1 MYIKKLFFTSTII
14 CLIFSGLSGQKGFD
28 LSLAMGFN
36 ASQIAGD
43 QLAGFDKLGINSGLK
58 ISYRVKSKMD
68 VNMEMLFSQKGSIT
82 KRRYVPAGGNR
93 MNTTFNYLDFPVYL
107 TYNDWY
113 QDSGDYFKVGIHTG
127 LSYSYLLGRRLN
139 NEKIENV
146 EDLKNFDLMALLG
159 VHYSFNENWTLLVRY
174 SNSFI
179 RIYQNPNEPD
189 LKGWVNYHWTARA
202 DYRF

>member
-1 MYIKKLFFTSTII
+1 MNIRRLLLNCIFIFLAVST
-14 CLIFSGLSGQKGFD
+14 LTAQKGFD

-43 QLAGFDKLGINSGLK
+43 QLAGFDKLGVNAGLK
-58 ISYRVKSKMD
+58 IAYRLQEKMD
-68 VNMEMLFSQKGSIT
+68 INLEMLFSQKGSIA
-82 KRRYVPAGGNR
+82 KRRFVPTGGNR
-93 MNTTFNYLDFPVYL
+93 LNTTLTYIDFPVYV

-113 QDSGDYFKVGIHTG
+113 QNTGDYFKVGIHGG

-139 NEKIENV
+139 NERIESD
-146 EDLKNFDLMALLG
+146 DLKNFDLMALLG
-159 VHYSFNENWTLLVRY
+159 VHYSFNEKWTLMVRY

-179 RIYQNPNEPD
+179 RIYQNPNDPTVR
-189 LKGWVNYHWTARA
+189 GWVNYHWTARA

>member
-1 MYIKKLFFTSTII
+1 MTIKKLFANCIFILLTI
-14 CLIFSGLSGQKGFD
+14 SSLSAQRGFD
-28 LSLAMGFN
+28 LSLVAGLN

-58 ISYRVKSKMD
+58 IGYRIKSKMD
-68 VNMEMLFSQKGSIT
+68 LNFEMLFSQKGSIA
-82 KRRYVPAGGNR
+82 KRRYVAPGGNR
-93 MNTTFNYLDFPVYL
+93 MNTTLSYLDFPLYI

-113 QDSGDYFKVGIHTG
+113 QDSGDYFKVGFHG
-127 LSYSYLLGRRLN
+127 GFSYSYLLGRRLN

-146 EDLKNFDLMALLG
+146 EDLRNFDVMALLG
-159 VHYSFNENWTLLVRY
+159 VHYSFTEKWTLLIRY

-179 RIYQNPNEPD
+179 RIYQNPNDPD
-189 LKGWVNYHWTARA
+189 IRGWVNYHWTVRA